1 MIKVYL
7 YLLAMTH
14 PPIGER
20 IIVVKERLAEP
31 AEIEKATKICSKHF
45 DSKVKYIYYNKEA
58 DHYRFVCKKEN

>member
-20 IIVVKERLAEP
+20 VIVVKERLAEP
-31 AEIEKATKICSKHF
+31 IEIVRANKICKKNFNSE
-45 DSKVKYIYYNKEA
+45 VKYIYYNKEA
-58 DHYRFVCKKEN
+58 NHYRFVCKKEN